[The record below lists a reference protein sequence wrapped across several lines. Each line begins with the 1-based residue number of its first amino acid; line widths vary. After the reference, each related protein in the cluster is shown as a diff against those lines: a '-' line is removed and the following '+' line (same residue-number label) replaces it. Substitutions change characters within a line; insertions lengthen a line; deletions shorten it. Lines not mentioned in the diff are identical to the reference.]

1 MEDTNAAKNN
11 LTRDELVAEIL
22 TGTIAESAAAREA
35 LIAAYAEK
43 ARREI
48 VYGSSEFAGF
58 YARSAAHYALRYR

>member
-1 MEDTNAAKNN
+1 MEDTNAAKNRKASRETRLEEIYNN
-11 LTRDELVAEIL
+11 LT
-22 TGTIAESAAAREA
+22 AAAREA

>member
-1 MEDTNAAKNN
+1 MICPHCRADIST
-11 LTRDELVAEIL
+11 
-22 TGTIAESAAAREA
+22 AAAREA

>member
-11 LTRDELVAEIL
+11 LT
-22 TGTIAESAAAREA
+22 AAAREA

-43 ARREI
+43 ARSEI